1 MAAEE
6 KNVSIASEIENAVI
20 DFSQMPASV
29 QVLQAV
35 VIRDGKPIVDA
46 GSFRKTPLVRQPPS
60 SSLLKRISSNCDVSR
75 YVVKCSGLP

>member
-20 DFSQMPASV
+20 DFSQMPVSV

-46 GSFRKTPLVRQPPS
+46 GSSRKTPLVRQPPS
-60 SSLLKRISSNCDVSR
+60 SSLLKRISSNCDPSR
-75 YVVKCSGLP
+75 YVVECSGLP